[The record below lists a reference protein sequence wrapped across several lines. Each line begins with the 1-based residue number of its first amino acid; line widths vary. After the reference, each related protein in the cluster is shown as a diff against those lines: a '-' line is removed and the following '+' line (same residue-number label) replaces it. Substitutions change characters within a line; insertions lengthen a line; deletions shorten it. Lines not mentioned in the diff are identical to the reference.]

1 MWSAVCQTHKT
12 NLWRSYSATQLHTQ
26 NNNNK
31 RFFSQS
37 PFITFIYLREEKK
50 IFHCNNDRDFFTEKG
65 ENIYFLFHCWSRFPF
80 RWFSSSFAL
89 VYLFTYF
96 YRRFL
101 VNFIY
106 FSRKA
111 LRRKMI
117 SIPPVDLSST
127 SGKKRGRG
135 YTMTLFGNI
144 YVLRFRFSL
153 TRWKNTLLVMQIW
166 EIRLECNLLLFYIKW
181 IEGSGYCCCY
191 FLLYK

>member
-1 MWSAVCQTHKT
+1 M
-12 NLWRSYSATQLHTQ
+12 TQLLCHSTPYTEQ
-26 NNNNK
+26 QQQEI
-31 RFFSQS
+31 FLTVS
-37 PFITFIYLREEKK
+37 IYYIYLFAGGKK

-65 ENIYFLFHCWSRFPF
+65 ENIYFLFYCWSRFPF

-127 SGKKRGRG
+127 RGKKKRKRIHDDFIWVYLCFAISVFFNTVKKYFACYANMG
-135 YTMTLFGNI
+135 YSTW
-144 YVLRFRFSL
+144 V
-153 TRWKNTLLVMQIW
+153 
-166 EIRLECNLLLFYIKW
+166 
-181 IEGSGYCCCY
+181 
-191 FLLYK
+191 